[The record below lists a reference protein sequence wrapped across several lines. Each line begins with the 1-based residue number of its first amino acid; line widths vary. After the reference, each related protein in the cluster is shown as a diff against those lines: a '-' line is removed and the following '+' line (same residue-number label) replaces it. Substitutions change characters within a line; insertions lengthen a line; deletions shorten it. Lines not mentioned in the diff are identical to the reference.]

1 MSKRFFIEVT
11 LALFGGKLTIDVYA
25 DSEEQAWEEVNDL
38 LSSFSRRLCEL
49 KTVAVWNDVGPLLE
63 SENE

>member
-11 LALFGGKLTIDVYA
+11 LVSFGGKLTIDVYA

-38 LSSFSRRLCEL
+38 LSRRLCEL
-49 KTVAVWNDVGPLLE
+49 KTVAVWNNVGPLLE
-63 SENE
+63 SEHE

>member
-1 MSKRFFIEVT
+1 MKTMTKRFFIEVT

-49 KTVAVWNDVGPLLE
+49 KKQLLLLE